1 MLTPR
6 RPSTPDGA
14 ATPDKRTQILAGARR
29 VFMED
34 GYERASMN
42 RIAEA
47 AGVSKATLYSH
58 FSGKDALFGAL
69 MAQQIAAVGPSRFA
83 LADVEGSPDALLTGL
98 GVGFISAVLDPEA
111 LRMYRVILSENDRF
125 PELGRAFEQSGPA
138 PGLAHLTA
146 YLRKLCAAGVL
157 DIDDVP
163 LAAEQF
169 MAMCDAGLLRRA
181 HLHSERPEA
190 AEIARVV
197 ATAVRVFLRGYA
209 PEAVVSRSSG
219 S

>member
-1 MLTPR
+1 MPNPR
-6 RPSTPDGA
+6 GA
-14 ATPDKRTQILAGARR
+14 SPAGVPVSHDKRTQILSGARR

-69 MAQQIAAVGPSRFA
+69 MAQQIAEVGPGRFA
-83 LADVEGSPDALLTGL
+83 LSEVEGSPEALLTGL

-125 PELGRAFEQSGPA
+125 PELGRAFEESGPA

-146 YLRKLCAAGVL
+146 YLRKLCAEGVL

-181 HLHSERPEA
+181 HLHGARPPA

-209 PEAVVSRSSG
+209 PRSGVSTPSES
-219 S
+219 